1 MAEENTINT
10 EQVNKSLKSLSDGFG
25 SMAGTFIAGKATVAD
40 AVNMFPVVGGKLK
53 ATAGFLEDNIQMYR
67 NLSKAGGGAAG
78 DITALLNQARG
89 AGLGLKEFQEISTAN
104 SEVFAGLGG
113 TVNQGAAAF
122 MQQLEQLRV
131 SDLGKDLR
139 RLGLEYED
147 MAEAQAFIARMDAMS
162 FRRNEMTEATRNAR
176 TAEFAKSLDTL
187 SKLTGKQ
194 KDEIQK
200 ELDARMREGKVRAYM
215 MGLSDEERQMVEEQ
229 LKQADAAGFGDLAR
243 DILVNGFPTEET
255 RAQAGIMGNTTA
267 SLMNLKTM
275 LDNGV
280 DASNKEDAK
289 RLIAQTQGVA
299 LQENLNNR
307 NLAMLSG
314 VTSMG
319 DVAGKSLEG
328 MSEGYMAQISEI
340 KKRQDLLGRQLT
352 AEEVLTV
359 QKEFEA
365 KALKQQKKQ
374 TDDPGEGDSP
384 GQQLTKS
391 LIGAQDALIDY
402 QAKITDKAVTDV
414 YDGILNPA
422 AKKFGD
428 FLGNNPYDPASGA
441 GFEKVYN
448 SLIDKI
454 NEIKGG
460 PQDMTSVLDKLQ
472 QGIAELEK
480 GSSNVT
486 QLNAEMAELR
496 REQDPAKQ
504 KEMAK
509 ALAQKIQA
517 MGGDNDVINELGLGG
532 LIDGSEINSAYF
544 TVSEAV
550 IFKGLP
556 NNNEGTVGST
566 GGILGDFGSGT
577 PSMLHGKEAV
587 LNEKQ
592 LTNLV
597 NGVYNMGQSM
607 APKLQGMLN
616 NSAPQ
621 MNNLSAMGDKMAAS
635 MQTIDFSGMQ
645 DSMKQMANE
654 MQGPMKEMASQLKGP
669 LESMAGNM
677 MKQVNLSGKQLQ
689 VGKMNP
695 GNLFSGIKL

>member
-25 SMAGTFIAGKATVAD
+25 TVAGTFIAGKATVAD
-40 AVNMFPVVGGKLK
+40 AISMFPKVGDKLK

-67 NLSKAGGGAAG
+67 NLTKAGGGAAG
-78 DITALLNQARG
+78 DITELLKQARG

-113 TVNQGAAAF
+113 TVDQGAAAF
-122 MQQLEQLRV
+122 MKQLEQLRV

-267 SLMNLKTM
+267 SLMNLKSM
-275 LDNGV
+275 LDSGV
-280 DASNKEDAK
+280 DASNKADAK
-289 RLIAQTQGVA
+289 RLIAQTQGIA

-307 NLAMLSG
+307 ELAMLSG
-314 VTSMG
+314 VTAMG
-319 DVAGKSLEG
+319 DVAGRSLEG
-328 MSEGYMAQISEI
+328 MSEGYMAQIAEI

-365 KALKQQKKQ
+365 KAAQQQKQQ
-374 TDDPGEGDSP
+374 TDDPDEGDSP
-384 GQQLTKS
+384 GTQLTKS

-402 QAKITDKAVTDV
+402 QAKITDTAVTDV
-414 YDGILNPA
+414 YDGLLNDA
-422 AKKFGD
+422 AMKFVN
-428 FLGNNPYDPASGA
+428 FLGNNPYDPQG
-441 GFEKVYN
+441 GKDFEDTYN
-448 SLIDKI
+448 ALIDKI
-454 NEIKGG
+454 KGISG
-460 PQDMTSVLDKLQ
+460 PQDMVSVIEK
-472 QGIAELEK
+472 LEK
-480 GSSNVT
+480 GS
-486 QLNAEMAELR
+486 AELVKANKNTTEINADIAKLR
-496 REQDPAKQ
+496 NEQDPAKQ

-509 ALAQKIQA
+509 AIAQKIQS
-517 MGGDNDVINELGLGG
+517 MGGDLDTIDMSSILDGAEL
-532 LIDGSEINSAYF
+532 NSAYF